1 MTKAAIFVGE
11 RRWNLRLK
19 DGLDIRLP
27 EQDVGNA
34 LAMLSRLDKEDKLFS
49 RDIVAVDMRLP
60 DRLVVQLS
68 DDAAKAREDQ
78 FKDKKKKKAGD
89 RRMTGLDRTQ
99 TPKTRPMPH
108 KRGGLVACLD
118 IGTSKIACMI
128 ARLRPSAPS
137 EALRGRTHAV
147 ELIGYSQI
155 QSRGMKAGA
164 VIDLA
169 ECEQAVRQAVGLA
182 EKMAKVR
189 VESVLLSVSGGR
201 LSGQLVEA
209 AADIRGGAVTPADV
223 SRVTSTGMRH
233 ATGEGRTVLH
243 ALPVGY
249 TLDGVKGI
257 RDPRGMVAHQFGV
270 DMNVVTCDATVARN
284 LMLAVERCHL
294 NVEAM
299 AASPYVAGLSV
310 LTDDEAD
317 LGAAVVEMG
326 AGTTTIAVYSGGRFV
341 HAAGFA
347 VGGQHITMDLAR
359 GLSATI
365 ADAERIKTLYGTV
378 LTGGSD
384 SRELMSVPTAG
395 DEQDLPQ
402 IVSRATI
409 ANIVKHRAEEVFE
422 MVRDKLKDSPFAS
435 EPNGRV
441 VLSRRRLAA
450 HRPRRTRHTDSRPA
464 RAGRTSA
471 RFRPAAQRG
480 EERRV
485 RGAGRAPGLPAI
497 CSSRTCRTA
506 AYAAAGQD
514 RDGRLFRKGRTM
526 ATRGL
531 LMNRFRNLRTFTNSR
546 GRRPGRT
553 HARVIERQT

>member
-1 MTKAAIFVGE
+1 
-11 RRWNLRLK
+11 
-19 DGLDIRLP
+19 
-27 EQDVGNA
+27 
-34 LAMLSRLDKEDKLFS
+34 
-49 RDIVAVDMRLP
+49 
-60 DRLVVQLS
+60 
-68 DDAAKAREDQ
+68 
-78 FKDKKKKKAGD
+78 
-89 RRMTGLDRTQ
+89 MTGLDRTQ

-108 KRGGLVACLD
+108 KRGGIVACLD

-137 EALRGRTHAV
+137 EALRDRTHAV

-270 DMNVVTCDATVARN
+270 DMNVVTCEATVARN
-284 LMLAVERCHL
+284 LMLAVERCHI

-378 LTGGSD
+378 ITGGSD

-441 VLSRRRLAA
+441 VLSGGASQLTGLVELGTQILGRPVRVGRPVGFGRLPNEAKNAA
-450 HRPRRTRHTDSRPA
+450 FAVPAGLLVYPQYVHHEHVEPRHTRQQVKTGTGGYFGKV
-464 RAGRTSA
+464 GRW
-471 RFRPAAQRG
+471 
-480 EERRV
+480 
-485 RGAGRAPGLPAI
+485 
-497 CSSRTCRTA
+497 
-506 AYAAAGQD
+506 
-514 RDGRLFRKGRTM
+514 
-526 ATRGL
+526 
-531 LMNRFRNLRTFTNSR
+531 LREGF
-546 GRRPGRT
+546 
-553 HARVIERQT
+553 